1 MNNLLE
7 IDLIIGR
14 KDYSKIYNGSTIIAI
29 IILTS
34 IYILNIFSYQ
44 TYYIQ
49 KGKMVS
55 NQLELIVN
63 INDIKYFKDNDLI
76 EIDNQSYSYRLAR
89 ISNEIYTDDEYNNYV
104 YMYLDI
110 DNLTNI
116 DNYVYEIKIPKE
128 NKILAK
134 YLKNYL

>member
-55 NQLELIVN
+55 NQL
-63 INDIKYFKDNDLI
+63 D
-76 EIDNQSYSYRLAR
+76 
-89 ISNEIYTDDEYNNYV
+89 
-104 YMYLDI
+104 
-110 DNLTNI
+110 I